1 MHELIGLGWVTEK
14 RNGLGEK
21 PFRIIHP
28 GPLTRDKKTGGSN
41 AKVLHHQHID
51 QLLVWGEQALH
62 ERSHQLTI
70 NKRVVLL
77 CLLAQA
83 DEAGLVRGMGLP
95 TLSRCT
101 GLPISKVRNNIK
113 LLTRHHYIATSV
125 PGGNFPGTM
134 GKATSTYLINL
145 RHPNFERETAP
156 GVTCLITCSRSSY
169 GYARHEAASF
179 CVSIANLREQIRRAK
194 VSNNQRLL
202 DAINN
207 NPLRSLAE
215 YGRFKTTSGL
225 AHRMQWELQDIASIV
240 LNTPTNDDTSP
251 NIDAL
256 IRERLL
262 QEIINDPTLT
272 EEERTDVLT
281 PTLDIISE
289 LVTSIVR
296 RTRRILKQ
304 LPLKYSESTIVQLL
318 PKERQ
323 DSSNETSTIEILNC
337 SPSTEGNQVLNV
349 HIDFESLTVL
359 RIDQEVDLY
368 ELPQRTLK
376 RYSLATLPLETP
388 RLRPPPQRKKQQ
400 RPV

>member
-1 MHELIGLGWVTEK
+1 M
-14 RNGLGEK
+14 
-21 PFRIIHP
+21 
-28 GPLTRDKKTGGSN
+28 
-41 AKVLHHQHID
+41 
-51 QLLVWGEQALH
+51 
-62 ERSHQLTI
+62 
-70 NKRVVLL
+70 
-77 CLLAQA
+77 
-83 DEAGLVRGMGLP
+83 
-95 TLSRCT
+95 
-101 GLPISKVRNNIK
+101 
-113 LLTRHHYIATSV
+113 
-125 PGGNFPGTM
+125 
-134 GKATSTYLINL
+134 
-145 RHPNFERETAP
+145 
-156 GVTCLITCSRSSY
+156 
-169 GYARHEAASF
+169 
-179 CVSIANLREQIRRAK
+179 
-194 VSNNQRLL
+194 
-202 DAINN
+202 
-207 NPLRSLAE
+207 
-215 YGRFKTTSGL
+215 
-225 AHRMQWELQDIASIV
+225 ELQDIASIV